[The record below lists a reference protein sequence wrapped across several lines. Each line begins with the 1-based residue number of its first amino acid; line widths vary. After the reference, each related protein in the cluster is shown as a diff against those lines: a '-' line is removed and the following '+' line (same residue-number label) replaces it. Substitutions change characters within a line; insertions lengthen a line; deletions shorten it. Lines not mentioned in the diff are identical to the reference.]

1 MRVLCQFLGIVML
14 VSLAGCSK
22 MYYSGLE
29 KIGIPKRELMV
40 HRVEKA
46 RDTQEETKEQFKSA
60 LAQFTAATNFNGGEL
75 EKVYSKL
82 NSEYEASTK
91 QAALVRK
98 RIDDIDSVSNALF
111 TEWEQEVEQ
120 YQSAALK
127 SSSQQKLIATKQHYQ
142 QLIGAM
148 NKAEAKIEP
157 VLKIFKD
164 QVLYLK
170 HNLNAK
176 AVASLKSDLS
186 AVQTDVGALVTAME
200 ASINEANEFIKTIE
214 K

>member
-1 MRVLCQFLGIVML
+1 MRVLCRFLGIAML

-29 KIGIPKRELMV
+29 KMGIPKRELMV

-75 EKVYSKL
+75 EEVYSKL

-111 TEWEQEVEQ
+111 AEWEQEVEQ

-127 SSSQQKLIATKQHYQ
+127 SSSRQKLVATKQHYQ

-157 VLKIFKD
+157 VLRIFKD

-176 AVASLKSDLS
+176 AIASLKSDLGS
-186 AVQTDVGALVTAME
+186 VQTDVGALVKAME